1 MKSRSVTLDDA
12 FTSRRD
18 EVGNSSKRM
27 PNRRRHAASSRV
39 SLGHS
44 TFDRNAFVRSCW
56 GLAVHDGSFPV
67 KTGDVLVWEG
77 DDPSTVSLRPAYDA
91 QAQIAIVKIG
101 RRDGSTL
108 RWVP

>member
-18 EVGNSSKRM
+18 EVRNSSKRM
-27 PNRRRHAASSRV
+27 PNRGRHAASSPV

-44 TFDRNAFVRSCW
+44 AFDRNSFVRSCW
-56 GLAVHDGSFPV
+56 GLAVHDGSFLV
-67 KTGDVLVWEG
+67 KRGDVLVREG
-77 DDPSTVSLRPAYDA
+77 DDAM
-91 QAQIAIVKIG
+91 AQIAVVKIG

>member
-1 MKSRSVTLDDA
+1 M
-12 FTSRRD
+12 
-18 EVGNSSKRM
+18 GNSSKRM

-44 TFDRNAFVRSCW
+44 TFDRNAFVRSYW
-56 GLAVHDGSFPV
+56 GLAVHDGSFLV
-67 KTGDVLVWEG
+67 KSGDVLVREG
-77 DDPSTVSLRPAYDA
+77 DDPLTVTMRPADDA
-91 QAQIAIVKIG
+91 MAQIAVVKIG